1 MCLED
6 IIQVKNLK
14 KSYKGQEAVRGISFC
29 VKKGQFFALLGPN
42 GAGKSTTVN
51 IICTSMKQDFGIV
64 KIDGLKVGRRDFEIR
79 KKIGV
84 VFQNG
89 VLDELLTVE
98 ENLHTRGG
106 FYGIRGYELK
116 QRIREI
122 ACLTGITEFIER
134 PYGKLSGGQK
144 RRCDIARA
152 LLHQPKILILD
163 EPTTGLDPKM
173 RSAIWETIDTIKK
186 KTNMTLFLTTHYM
199 EEAAKADHIVILK
212 NGRIALE
219 GTPLELKGT
228 FSKDSLFLLSHQ
240 CDLLKK
246 MLERK
251 GIVCFWKKEG
261 IEVPLQTTLDALS
274 VLEYCRG
281 RYYDFEVHRGS
292 MDDAYLS
299 VIEKEEMDV

>member
-1 MCLED
+1 MRLED
-6 IIQVKNLK
+6 IIQIQDLK
-14 KSYKGQEAVRGISFC
+14 KSYKGQEAVRGISFS

-51 IICTSMKQDFGIV
+51 IICTSMKQDSGVV

-98 ENLHTRGG
+98 ENLHTRGS
-106 FYGIRGYELK
+106 FYGIRGYDLK
-116 QRIREI
+116 QRIQEI
-122 ACLTGITEFIER
+122 ARLTGITEFIER

-186 KTNMTLFLTTHYM
+186 KTDMTLFLTTHYM

-219 GTPLELKGT
+219 GTPLELKRK
-228 FSKDSLFLLSHQ
+228 FSKDNLFLLSHK
-240 CDLLKK
+240 CDLLKS

-251 GIVCFWKKEG
+251 GIACFLKKEG
-261 IEVPLQTTLDALS
+261 IEVPLHTTLDALS

-299 VIEKEEMDV
+299 VIEKEERDV